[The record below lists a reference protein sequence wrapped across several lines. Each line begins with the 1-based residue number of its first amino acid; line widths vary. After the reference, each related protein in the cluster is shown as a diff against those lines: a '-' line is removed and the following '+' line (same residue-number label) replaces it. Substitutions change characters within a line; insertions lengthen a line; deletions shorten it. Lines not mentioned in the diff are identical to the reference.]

1 MKQFFLTFAAVLL
14 GGFVLLMIP
23 FIILSAIVTASMSE
37 TETTVKSGTVL
48 KLDLTEEIA
57 DRNIS
62 SPAYRVRNAMNG
74 GSVARGMNSLRDK
87 LADAA
92 EDSNISAIFITGA
105 EVATDF
111 ANLRDLRRAIVEFKE
126 ASGKPVYYFDC
137 NMSNGAEYIAS
148 AADSIFLAPAGSV
161 LLTGCTASKY
171 YVKRLAEK
179 YGLGFDVIKH
189 GKYKSAVE
197 PYFRDSMS
205 DEDREQTLRYINV
218 LWGEMRDS
226 IAAARSIEPA
236 TIDAYVDNLT
246 GLSGHATAA
255 VEAGLIDRA
264 IYYDEFLDLLRKVS
278 GKSASEKV
286 EMLNIFD
293 YGTETNNIAAAA
305 TSSTAD
311 KVAIVYA
318 GGQIY
323 DGNASGDDANIYGDD
338 LAATLRSVRADS
350 TIKAV
355 VMRVNSPGGSALAS
369 DIIWR
374 EVKLIS
380 EEKPIVVS
388 MGGYAASGGYYISC
402 AANYIFAEPTTLTG
416 SIGVF
421 GMIPNAGKLADN
433 AGVSFEIVSSSK
445 NPLVTG
451 IQPLSAPLMA
461 ALTGSVENTYKTF
474 VSRVCDGRNMTFEA
488 VDSIGGGHV
497 WTGLDAVNIGLVD
510 QLGNLDDA
518 IDMAVELAGLG
529 DIYETEDYPKI
540 DDSMAAVMK
549 QFGLSV
555 RAGIGNSLLGTEF
568 EQVEKIKEKM
578 DSPTGYIWAIC
589 DEVAAV
595 N

>member
-1 MKQFFLTFAAVLL
+1 MKQFFLTFAAVIL

-23 FIILSAIVTASMSE
+23 FIILSAIITASMSE
-37 TETTVKSGTVL
+37 TETTLKSGTVL
-48 KLDLTEEIA
+48 RLDLTEELS
-57 DRNIS
+57 DRDLN

-74 GSVARGMNSLRDK
+74 GSVTHGMNTLRDK

-92 EDSNISAIFITGA
+92 EDDNISALYITGSS
-105 EVATDF
+105 VATDF
-111 ANLRDLRRAIVEFKE
+111 ANLRDLRRAIAEFKE
-126 ASGKPVYYFDC
+126 ASGKPVYYFDSSI
-137 NMSNGAEYIAS
+137 SNGAEYVATV
-148 AADSIFLAPAGSV
+148 ADSIFLAPEGSA

-171 YVKRLAEK
+171 YVKRLADK

-197 PYFRDSMS
+197 PYFRDNMS

-218 LWGEMRDS
+218 LWGEIRDS
-226 IAAARSIEPA
+226 IAAARNIEPA
-236 TIDAYVDNLT
+236 SIDNYVDELK

-255 VEAGLIDRA
+255 VEAGLVDRA
-264 IYYDEFLDLLRKVS
+264 IYFDEFIELLRKVS
-278 GKSASEKV
+278 GKKDSEK
-286 EMLNIFD
+286 FD
-293 YGTETNNIAAAA
+293 VLDIYDYCTTASKTAVLS
-305 TSSTAD
+305 TSND

-323 DGNASGDDANIYGDD
+323 DGKSAGDDANIYGDD
-338 LAATLRSVRADS
+338 LAETLRTVRKDT

-380 EEKPIVVS
+380 EEKPFIVS

-421 GMIPNAGKLADN
+421 GMIPNASKLADN
-433 AGVSFEIVSSSK
+433 AGVSFEIVSTSK
-445 NPLVTG
+445 NPIVTG
-451 IQPLSAPLMA
+451 IQPVSAPLMA

-474 VSRVCDGRNMTFEA
+474 VSRVSDGRDMTFEG

-497 WTGLDAVNIGLVD
+497 WTGLDAQKIGLVD

-518 IDMAVELAGLG
+518 IDMAVEMAGLG
-529 DIYETEDYPKI
+529 DDYETQDYPKI

-555 RAGIGNSLLGTEF
+555 RAGIGHSLLGSEF
-568 EQVEKIKEKM
+568 DQVEKIKEKM
-578 DSPTGYIWAIC
+578 ESPTGYVWAIC
-589 DEVAAV
+589 DEVASC